1 MADRRI
7 KARIIICGGR
17 HFNDYDALESL
28 VDSVLAENDLTDKEV
43 EIVSGHCEG
52 ADILG
57 EQYAKNHG
65 IICKVF
71 PAEWTK
77 YGRAAGPI
85 RNSQMIEYASESHI
99 PIVIAFVSPH
109 TKGTMDTIKKATKRG
124 FAINRQDY
132 DSTHASGLKII
143 E

>member
-1 MADRRI
+1 MADRKI

-17 HFNDYDALESL
+17 HFNDYNALESL
-28 VDSVLAENDLTDKEV
+28 VDSVLAEKGLTNKEA

-57 EQYAKNHG
+57 ELYANKHN
-65 IICKVF
+65 IACKVF

-85 RNSQMIEYASESHI
+85 RNSQMVKYASESPT
-99 PIVIAFVSPH
+99 PIVIAFVSPR
-109 TKGTMDTIKKATKRG
+109 TKGTTDTINKATKRG
-124 FAINRQDY
+124 FAVYRHDY
-132 DSTHASGLKII
+132 ENKR
-143 E
+143 